1 MSEKKVVI
9 FDLDG
14 TLLDTLYDL
23 GDSVNRMLAHF
34 GFPPHTYDEVRGM
47 VGNGARRLAYNAIPD
62 GEENERA
69 EECAEYLIK
78 NYHDPSS
85 VKAKPYPGVPKLL
98 DTLKAHGIMTAVVTN
113 KLDVVAKSLCKQFF
127 GDRFDIVLG
136 DRADMRRK
144 PYPDGVFCVME
155 QLGCT
160 RGVYVGDADT
170 DIEVAKNANI
180 PSVSVGWGFRDREF
194 LTSHGASVIVDD
206 AQALLNEIGRALG
219 ESFEKRSILPEKFKR
234 RMRDLLGADEAANLF
249 SAIEE
254 TDAVKAFRI
263 NRIKTD
269 VESFEASDPQI
280 DRRKVDFPPDAYI
293 TGEEFPGSLACHH
306 SGAIYMQDIS
316 AMSTIYA
323 VDLPHGACVL
333 DSCSAP
339 GGKTSQLAAAVGDD
353 GIVVANE
360 YDKKRCRVLQGNIER
375 MGVKNTVICNLD
387 TATLAEVYPE
397 EFDLV
402 LCDAPCSGE
411 GMLRKNPRAI
421 EEWSEENVKMCM
433 ERQREILT
441 NVAKCVK
448 PGGKLLYSTCT
459 FSIEENEG
467 NVAWFLLSHKDFE
480 LADVSDALKENTS
493 DGIMLDKAWTFYK
506 SDDAAYNIDMTR
518 CRRIYPHKSLGE
530 GQFIALFR
538 KKNEN
543 IDYIKPI
550 YETKKNEKKN
560 KRGDKGDNKAKYSLN
575 RNDSV
580 LASDFLKENLVSVPD
595 GMLVA
600 LGNMIYLSPKF
611 ELPEYNVVSAGVC
624 VGECQKGRILP
635 HHQLFSAYGADFK
648 RKICLSGDSDAAKR
662 YLRGEEIA
670 IDGLLDSADGEQS
683 GWAAV
688 LIDGCAVGGA
698 KVSGGVAK
706 NHYPKGLRNNF

>member
-1 MSEKKVVI
+1 MSEKKIVI

-14 TLLDTLYDL
+14 TLLDTLCDL

-34 GFPPHTYDEVRGM
+34 GFPPRTYDEVRGM
-47 VGNGARRLAYNAIPD
+47 VGNGARRLAYNAIPG
-62 GEENERA
+62 GERNERA
-69 EECAEYLIK
+69 EECADYLIK

-85 VKAKPYPGVPKLL
+85 VKAKPYPGIPEML
-98 DTLKAHGIMTAVVTN
+98 DTLKSHGIMTAVVTN
-113 KLDVVAKSLCKQFF
+113 KLDAVANTLCKQFF
-127 GDRFDIVLG
+127 GDRIDFVLG

-144 PYPDGVFCVME
+144 PCPDGVFYVME
-155 QLGCT
+155 QLGCR

-170 DIEVAKNANI
+170 DIDVAKNANI
-180 PSVSVGWGFRDREF
+180 PSVSVSWGFRDRDF
-194 LTSHGASVIVDD
+194 LTAHGASVIVDD
-206 AQALLNEIGRALG
+206 AQTLLHEIGLALG
-219 ESFEKRSILPEKFKR
+219 ENFEKKSVLPKNFKR
-234 RMRDLLGADEAANLF
+234 RMIDLLGADEAASLF

-254 TDAVKAFRI
+254 REAVKAFRV

-293 TGEEFPGSLACHH
+293 TREEYPGSLPCHH

-316 AMSTIYA
+316 AMSTICA
-323 VDLPHGACVL
+323 ADVPSGACVL

-339 GGKTSQLAAAVGDD
+339 GGKTSQLAAAVGED

-360 YDKKRCRVLQGNIER
+360 YDKKRCRTLQGNIER
-375 MGVKNTVICNLD
+375 MGAKNTVVCNLD
-387 TATLAEVYPE
+387 TAVLAGFYPE
-397 EFDLV
+397 KFDLV

-411 GMLRKNPRAI
+411 GMFRKNPRAI
-421 EEWSEENVKMCM
+421 EEWSEENVKMCA

-448 PGGKLLYSTCT
+448 PGGQLLYSTCT
-459 FSIEENEG
+459 FSIEENEE

-480 LADVSDALKENTS
+480 LVDVCDTLKRNTS
-493 DGIMLDKAWTFYK
+493 DGIMLDSAPCV
-506 SDDAAYNIDMTR
+506 DMTK

-543 IDYIKPI
+543 IDYLKSIF
-550 YETKKNEKKN
+550 ETRKDEKKK
-560 KRGDKGDNKAKYSLN
+560 KRGDKFENKSKYSPN
-575 RNDSV
+575 KNDSIC
-580 LASDFLKENLVSVPD
+580 ASDFLKNNLISVPD
-595 GMLVA
+595 GELVA
-600 LGNMIYLSPKF
+600 LGSMIYLSPKI
-611 ELPEYNVVSAGVC
+611 ELPEYNVISAGVC
-624 VGECQKGRILP
+624 IGECQKGRILP

-648 RKICLSGDSDAAKR
+648 LKIRLSSDSDEAKR

-670 IDGLLDSADGEQS
+670 VEGLLDAAEGEKS

-706 NHYPKGLRNNF
+706 NHYPKGLRN

>member
-14 TLLDTLYDL
+14 TLLDTLCDL
-23 GDSVNRMLAHF
+23 GNSVNRMLAHF
-34 GFPPHTYDEVRGM
+34 GFPPRTYEEVRGM
-47 VGNGARRLAYNAIPD
+47 VGNGARRLAYNAIPG
-62 GEENERA
+62 GERNERA
-69 EECAEYLIK
+69 EECADYLIK

-85 VKAKPYPGVPKLL
+85 VKAKPYPGIPGLL
-98 DTLKAHGIMTAVVTN
+98 DTLRSHGIMTAVVTN
-113 KLDVVAKSLCKQFF
+113 KLDAVAKLLCKQFF
-127 GDRFDIVLG
+127 GDRFDFVLG
-136 DRADMRRK
+136 DRSDMRKK
-144 PYPDGVFCVME
+144 PYPDGVLYVME
-155 QLGCT
+155 RLGCS

-180 PSVSVGWGFRDREF
+180 PSVSVSWGFRDREF
-194 LTSHGASVIVDD
+194 LTAHGASVIVDD
-206 AQALLNEIGRALG
+206 AQALLCEIGHALG
-219 ESFEKRSILPEKFKR
+219 ENFEKKSILPEKFKE
-234 RMRDLLGADEAANLF
+234 RMRKVLGEDEAASLF

-254 TDAVKAFRI
+254 KNAVKAFRV

-293 TGEEFPGSLACHH
+293 TREEYPGSLPCHH

-316 AMSTIYA
+316 AMSTICA
-323 VDLPHGACVL
+323 ADVPSGACVL

-339 GGKTSQLAAAVGDD
+339 GGKTSQLAAAVGED

-360 YDKKRCRVLQGNIER
+360 YDKKRCRTLQGNIER
-375 MGVKNTVICNLD
+375 MGAKNTVVCNLD
-387 TATLAEVYPE
+387 TAVLAELYPE
-397 EFDLV
+397 KFDLV

-411 GMLRKNPRAI
+411 GMFRKNPRAI
-421 EEWSEENVKMCM
+421 EEWSEENVKMCA

-448 PGGKLLYSTCT
+448 PGGQLLYSTCT
-459 FSIEENEG
+459 FSIEENEE
-467 NVAWFLLSHKDFE
+467 NVEWFLLSHKDFE
-480 LADVSDALKENTS
+480 LVDVSDELKRNTS
-493 DGIMLDKAWTFYK
+493 DGIMLDSAPCV
-506 SDDAAYNIDMTR
+506 DMTK

-530 GQFIALFR
+530 GQFIALFQ
-538 KKNEN
+538 KKDEN
-543 IDYIKPI
+543 IDYIKSI
-550 YETKKNEKKN
+550 FETRKDERK
-560 KRGDKGDNKAKYSLN
+560 KRGDKFDNKAKYSLN
-575 RNDSV
+575 KNDSIC
-580 LASDFLKENLVSVPD
+580 ASDFLKNNLISVPD
-595 GMLVA
+595 GELVA
-600 LGNMIYLSPKF
+600 LGSMIYLSPKID
-611 ELPEYNVVSAGVC
+611 LPEYNVISAGVC
-624 VGECQKGRILP
+624 IGECQKGRILP

-648 RKICLSGDSDAAKR
+648 LRIRLSSDSDEAKH

-670 IDGLLDSADGEQS
+670 VEGLLDSAEGEKS

-706 NHYPKGLRNNF
+706 NHYPKGLRD

>member
-14 TLLDTLYDL
+14 TLLDTLCDL

-34 GFPPHTYDEVRGM
+34 GFPPRTYEEVRGM
-47 VGNGARRLAYNAIPD
+47 VGNGARRLAYNAIPG
-62 GEENERA
+62 GERNERA
-69 EECAEYLIK
+69 EECADYLIK

-85 VKAKPYPGVPKLL
+85 VKAKPYPGIPELL
-98 DTLKAHGIMTAVVTN
+98 DTLKSHGIMTAVVTN
-113 KLDVVAKSLCKQFF
+113 KLDAVAKLLCKQFF
-127 GDRFDIVLG
+127 GDRFDFVLG
-136 DRADMRRK
+136 DRADMRKK
-144 PYPDGVFCVME
+144 PCPDGVLYVME
-155 QLGCT
+155 RLGCS

-180 PSVSVGWGFRDREF
+180 PSVSVSWGFRDREF
-194 LTSHGASVIVDD
+194 LTAHGASVIVDD
-206 AQALLNEIGRALG
+206 AQELLNEIGHALG
-219 ESFEKRSILPEKFKR
+219 ENFEKKSILPEKFKE
-234 RMRDLLGADEAANLF
+234 RMIDLLGADEAASLF
-249 SAIEE
+249 SAIEGKN
-254 TDAVKAFRI
+254 AVKAFRV

-293 TGEEFPGSLACHH
+293 TREEYPGSLACHH

-316 AMSTIYA
+316 AMSTICA
-323 VDLPHGACVL
+323 ADVPSSACVL

-339 GGKTSQLAAAVGDD
+339 GGKTSQLAAAVGED

-360 YDKKRCRVLQGNIER
+360 YDKKRCRTLQGNIER
-375 MGVKNTVICNLD
+375 MGAKNTVVCNLD
-387 TATLAEVYPE
+387 TAVLAGFYPE
-397 EFDLV
+397 KFDLV

-411 GMLRKNPRAI
+411 GMFRKNPRAI
-421 EEWSEENVKMCM
+421 EEWSEENVKMCA

-448 PGGKLLYSTCT
+448 PGGQLLYSTCT
-459 FSIEENEG
+459 FSIEENEE

-480 LADVSDALKENTS
+480 LVDVCDTLKRNTS
-493 DGIMLDKAWTFYK
+493 DGIMLDSAPCV
-506 SDDAAYNIDMTR
+506 DMTK

-538 KKNEN
+538 KKDEN
-543 IDYIKPI
+543 IDYIKSI
-550 YETKKNEKKN
+550 FETRKDERK
-560 KRGDKGDNKAKYSLN
+560 KRGDKFDNKAKYSLN
-575 RNDSV
+575 KNDSIC
-580 LASDFLKENLVSVPD
+580 ASDFLKNNLISVPD
-595 GMLVA
+595 GELVA
-600 LGNMIYLSPKF
+600 LGSMIYLSPKI
-611 ELPEYNVVSAGVC
+611 ELPEFNVISAGVC
-624 VGECQKGRILP
+624 IGECQKGRILP

-648 RKICLSGDSDAAKR
+648 LKIRLSSDSDEAKR

-670 IDGLLDSADGEQS
+670 VEGLLDSAEGEKS

-688 LIDGCAVGGA
+688 LIDGCAVAGA

-706 NHYPKGLRNNF
+706 NHYPKGLRD

>member
-1 MSEKKVVI
+1 MSGKKVVI

-14 TLLDTLYDL
+14 TLLDTLCDL
-23 GDSVNRMLAHF
+23 GDSVNRMLERF
-34 GFPPHTYDEVRGM
+34 GFPTHTYDEIKNM
-47 VGNGARRLAYNAIPD
+47 VGNGARRLALNAIPY
-62 GEENERA
+62 GEKNERA
-69 EECAEYLIK
+69 EECVSYFLSHYDDGQNK
-78 NYHDPSS
+78 
-85 VKAKPYPGVPKLL
+85 KTKPFKGIPEAI

-113 KLDVVAKSLCKQFF
+113 KLDAVAKSLCKQFF

-144 PYPDGVFCVME
+144 PYPDGVFYVME
-155 QLGCT
+155 QLGCS

-180 PSVSVGWGFRDREF
+180 PSVSVSWGFRDREF

-219 ESFEKRSILPEKFKR
+219 ENFEKKSILPEKFKR
-234 RMRDLLGADEAANLF
+234 RMIDLLGADEAASLF

-254 TDAVKAFRI
+254 KDAVKAFRV
-263 NRIKTD
+263 NRIKID
-269 VESFEASDPQI
+269 VESFEAANPQI
-280 DRRKVDFPPDAYI
+280 DRRKVDFPPDAYL

-306 SGAIYMQDIS
+306 SGAIYVQDIS
-316 AMSTIYA
+316 AMSTVCA
-323 VDLPHGACVL
+323 VDVPNGACVL
-333 DSCSAP
+333 DCCSAP
-339 GGKTSQLAAAVGDD
+339 GGKTSQLAAAVGES
-353 GIVVANE
+353 GVVVANE

-375 MGVKNTVICNLD
+375 MGAKNTVVCNLD
-387 TATLAEVYPE
+387 TAVLAEVYPE
-397 EFDLV
+397 KFDLV

-411 GMLRKNPRAI
+411 GMFRKNPRAI

-448 PGGKLLYSTCT
+448 PGGLLLYSTCT

-480 LADVSDALKENTS
+480 LADVCDGLEQNTS
-493 DGIMLDKAWTFYK
+493 NGIMLDSAPCV
-506 SDDAAYNIDMTR
+506 DMTK

-538 KKNEN
+538 KENEN

-550 YETKKNEKKN
+550 FETKKNEKRS
-560 KRGDKGDNKAKYSLN
+560 KREGKDNLKAKYSLN
-575 RNDSV
+575 KAEMLCANE
-580 LASDFLKENLVSVPD
+580 FLKKNLVSVPD
-595 GMLVA
+595 GELIS
-600 LGNMIYLSPKF
+600 LGNMIYLSPKI

-624 VGECQKGRILP
+624 IGECQKGRILP
-635 HHQLFSAYGADFK
+635 HHQLFSAFGADFK
-648 RKICLSGDSDAAKR
+648 LKIRLSSDSDAAKR

-670 IDGLLDSADGEQS
+670 VEGLLDSAVGEQS

-688 LIDGCAVGGA
+688 LIDGCSVGGA

-706 NHYPKGLRNNF
+706 NHYPKGLRN